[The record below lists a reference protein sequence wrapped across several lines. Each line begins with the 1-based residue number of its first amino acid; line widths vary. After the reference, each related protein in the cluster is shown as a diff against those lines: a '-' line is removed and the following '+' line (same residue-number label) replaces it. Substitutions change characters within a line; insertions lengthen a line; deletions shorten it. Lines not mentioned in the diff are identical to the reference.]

1 MTCALAIAIPNFA
14 LVCADTRLNLDFRNG
29 SRDRMDVG
37 DVIFTFEDGPEIRVG
52 KSNRKIRRLRS
63 GWVTG
68 AGCFPLLHWCFQELK
83 MQDAGNLSAVQQT
96 LQSVLQRYGP
106 IILQQLP
113 GHKKE
118 IELTTLLLV
127 YEQNRVF
134 SLYPLRF
141 DGQDLQQDKAQF
153 YLLSPPEFDDYTS
166 AQVSME
172 FGQKF
177 QAPYNMQGLIAGLR
191 TIAETFHSIHQ
202 RSNTVSDMIEVG
214 MMLRSSDGEVVEF
227 QMLAKTTSI
236 INVSDAQVFKLLKR
250 I

>member
-1 MTCALAIAIPNFA
+1 MTCALAVAIPDFA
-14 LVCADTRLNLDFRNG
+14 LVCADTRLNLGFRNG
-29 SRDRMDVG
+29 SRDRVDDG
-37 DVIFTFEDGPEIRVG
+37 DLTFTFKDGLEIRVG
-52 KSNRKIRRLRS
+52 KFNRKIRRLRS

-68 AGCFPLLHWCFQELK
+68 AGCFPLLHWCFQELE
-83 MQDAGNLSAVQQT
+83 MQNAGNLGAVKQT
-96 LQSVLQRYGP
+96 LHSVLQRYGP
-106 IILQQLP
+106 VILQQLP

-134 SLYPLRF
+134 SLQPLRL

-153 YLLSPPEFDDYTS
+153 YLISPPEFDDHTS
-166 AQVSME
+166 AQVAME

-177 QAPYNMQGLIAGLR
+177 QAPYDMQGLIAGLR

-214 MMLRSSDGEVVEF
+214 MMLGWSDREVVEF
-227 QMLAKTTSI
+227 HMLAKTTSI
-236 INVSDAQVFKLLKR
+236 INVSDAQVVKLLKR